1 MNVASLGIKIDS
13 SDARRA
19 STELD
24 KLTGA
29 GRGAERAVE
38 RIGSA
43 GRAAA
48 DGLNNVERAAA
59 SLNRATKA
67 MSRLVPAL
75 GLAEVAR
82 QAIQASDAYSGM
94 TARLSLVTDGAGQLA
109 LVQKELYD
117 LAQETRAPLGET
129 VDLYSRMARAT
140 KDSGVSARDLL
151 KVTEIV
157 NKSLIV
163 SGTTTAQASGALL
176 QLSQGFSAGV
186 IRGEEFNSVLEG
198 APRIMQ
204 AIADGLGKTVGE
216 LRVFASEGKLTAD
229 VAIGA
234 LLSQQ
239 GKLNEEFARMPATV
253 GQGLQQVSNAF
264 LALIG
269 QIDKASGATTGL
281 AHALQGLSKFVA
293 DPDDFFN
300 DLFPE
305 ARLKIFEATI
315 GSIQGRLAE
324 LRAQK
329 DENLLP
335 RVLGVGKTLIQ
346 DIKEAESAL
355 ARVIERR
362 DRLARKIGGEAD
374 TKGADPLAE
383 GDEQAKRRAAAQRA
397 SSVWDGLAKKYQ
409 TAAEKHAEVAKQIRE
424 TGLAAGKSEAEINKL
439 IAAAAPKAGIGKAA
453 ADAVRLR
460 KADLARDLADIQR
473 ALRGMS
479 ADYRN
484 TESLLEASRA
494 AGLISEREY
503 FDERIRLLNLTSEVE
518 EQALQKEINR
528 RRQEKLTG
536 SEQVENLRHIAD
548 AEAELGRRR
557 DDTSAQEKVLL
568 IQQGAALKRNDLAY
582 QQASASAQ
590 EYYDILVQGQQRE
603 LSAMGAGDQE
613 RRRLAGLEQIEDRY
627 QQQLFDLSRTRL
639 AAQTDDQ
646 RKQIDDQV
654 ALVRSFRDRA
664 LSTYDEYWSSVL
676 EKQQDASIGLK
687 EAVSNYLDE
696 ANNAALQTQQAFE
709 GAFRGLEDLFVEV
722 VRTGKLNFKS
732 LADSIIAD
740 VARMMGRQGM
750 SQLLGMMV
758 GAGGASGPQELGL
771 WTTGLANAKG
781 NAFAPSGLV
790 RFEKGGVV
798 ATPTLFRF
806 ANGAGFS
813 PGLMGEAGPEAIM
826 PLKRGRDGKLGVQGA
841 GSTVTVTN
849 HIAVGS
855 NDPNEVRRAMKAS
868 QQATVAQISDMLVRG
883 QL

>member
-38 RIGSA
+38 RIGDA
-43 GRAAA
+43 GRTAA
-48 DGLNNVERAAA
+48 DGLNSTERAAA

-67 MSRLVPAL
+67 LSRLVPAL

-216 LRVFASEGKLTAD
+216 LRAFASEGKLTAD

-239 GKLNEEFARMPATV
+239 GKLNDEFARMPATV
-253 GQGLQQVSNAF
+253 DQGFQQVGNAVMVLIGNLNKATGATSKLAAGLTAIAKVIEDPGLAVTKLAPDSRIEGMGRSIDRLRQRIADLQEQASRAPKDGNELGFGFSFKQRIDQATASMEKLIEQRDKLQRQLSGLPEPNDVLGQG
-264 LALIG
+264 
-269 QIDKASGATTGL
+269 
-281 AHALQGLSKFVA
+281 
-293 DPDDFFN
+293 DD
-300 DLFPE
+300 E
-305 ARLKIFEATI
+305 AK
-315 GSIQGRLAE
+315 
-324 LRAQK
+324 
-329 DENLLP
+329 
-335 RVLGVGKTLIQ
+335 
-346 DIKEAESAL
+346 
-355 ARVIERR
+355 
-362 DRLARKIGGEAD
+362 
-374 TKGADPLAE
+374 
-383 GDEQAKRRAAAQRA
+383 QAAAVRRASAAWVDLA
-397 SSVWDGLAKKYQ
+397 SKYQ

-453 ADAVRLR
+453 TEAVRLR
-460 KADLARDLADIQR
+460 KAELASDMADIER
-473 ALRGMS
+473 SLLAMTS
-479 ADYRN
+479 FYRN
-484 TESLLEASRA
+484 AESLLEANRA
-494 AGLISEREY
+494 AGLVSEQEY
-503 FDERIRLLNLTSEVE
+503 YDERIRLLNASAAAEDD
-518 EQALQKEINR
+518 ALLRRIEGLKQQKLSGDELV
-528 RRQEKLTG
+528 Q
-536 SEQVENLRHIAD
+536 NLRQIAD
-548 AEAELGRRR
+548 AEAELSRKR
-557 DDTSAQEKVLL
+557 DDAAAQEGVLR
-568 IQQGAALKRNDLAY
+568 IQQGAALNRNAVAY
-582 QQASASAQ
+582 EQASASAQ
-590 EYYDILVQGQQRE
+590 EYYDSLVRGQQRE
-603 LSAMGAGDQE
+603 LAAMGSGDQE

-687 EAVSNYLDE
+687 ESVSNYLNE

-709 GAFRGLEDLFVEV
+709 GAFRGLEDLFVEF

-740 VARMMGRQGM
+740 VARMMARQGL
-750 SQLLGMMV
+750 SQLLGMLV

-771 WTTGLANAKG
+771 WTAGLANAKG
-781 NAFAPSGLV
+781 NAFGPSGLV

-855 NDPNEVRRAMKAS
+855 NDPSEIRRAMKAS
-868 QQATVAQISDMLVRG
+868 QEATVAQISDMLVRG